1 MGKKCIPGVICIEN
15 MTLFI
20 LIVLTIMIG
29 YFYYNTFVKPNHP
42 SVVILQ
48 QSPHSILS
56 PALATAPNMPM
67 NPTILPL
74 ATSVKRDT
82 LNDPYA
88 PPLKVPGV
96 TAVYHPR
103 DSSDVRGIP
112 VNIRTQPRELNYQQL
127 GILTRPNSRNKED
140 LILPLM
146 GRKHV
151 ANRDKWQYY
160 TISNTGNLNTKLPVS
175 KSGRSCTSEYGCDE
189 LMNGDTIFVEG
200 YNEAFKTTIYENS
213 MFNYIPYL

>member
-20 LIVLTIMIG
+20 LIVLSIMTGYMYYTII
-29 YFYYNTFVKPNHP
+29 VKPNQQP

-48 QSPHSILS
+48 QSPNSLL
-56 PALATAPNMPM
+56 PAIPNAPINSM
-67 NPTILPL
+67 ILPL
-74 ATSVKRDT
+74 ATSVRRDT
-82 LNDPYA
+82 LSDPYA
-88 PPLKVPGV
+88 PPLKTPGI
-96 TAVYHPR
+96 TSVYHPR
-103 DSSDVRGIP
+103 DSADVRGIP
-112 VNIRTQPRELNYQQL
+112 VNIRTQPREVNYQQI
-127 GILTRPNSRNKED
+127 GILTRPNSRTKEE

-151 ANRDKWQYY
+151 SNRDKWQYY
-160 TISNTGNLNTKLPVS
+160 TMSNTGNLNTKLPVS

-200 YNEAFKTTIYENS
+200 YNEAFKATIYENS
-213 MFNYIPYL
+213 LYNYIPYL